1 MKKARICLLG
11 LAVLFCSACAAPSLR
26 YKKETGRLIAAEK
39 YRQADELLV
48 SRKHKYYSR
57 KDASLFNLDRAVL
70 LFDAGDALQ
79 TDQLFADAQMMLESS
94 ARSVSGEAGRLLI
107 NDLTTPYYAPA
118 YEQALTYYYRAMNF
132 LRAGDVPSA
141 AVEARRAVF
150 FLDHLRAAKKTGYN
164 DDPFVQYFA
173 SLVFE
178 SAGQPSDARIARTN
192 AFNAYA
198 RLGGAL
204 RVSAP
209 DFPVPADAAQLGEI
223 ILIHSN
229 GLMPLKKS
237 TTFQVAWD
245 RAVLLASSATEG
257 ESVSPQVQNA
267 VRAGLTGH
275 AVTLAYPEWEPVP
288 FRVKS
293 SLLEV
298 GGQMFRPQ
306 KVADFSAAAKLDL
319 DAKMPGILFRS
330 AARAVS
336 KEAAGQTLQSTVAR
350 SSQNDAFGQLAGM
363 VFSAI
368 GASVEKAD
376 TRQWFTLPAEVYMA
390 RVFVQPGTHNIRL
403 LLRDGYGNII
413 KERIFENVHVEKG
426 GRKFL
431 HIRTAD

>member
-26 YKKETGRLIAAEK
+26 YKKEMDRLIAAEK
-39 YRQADELLV
+39 YQEADELLV
-48 SRKHKYYSR
+48 SQKHKYYSR

-70 LFDAGDALQ
+70 SFEAGDFFQ
-79 TDQLFADAQMMLESS
+79 TDQLFADAQMLIESS

-132 LRAGDVPSA
+132 LRAGDIPSA

-178 SAGQPSDARIARTN
+178 SAGQLSDARIARTN

-198 RLGGAL
+198 RLGGVL
-204 RVSAP
+204 RVSEP
-209 DFPVPADAAQLGEI
+209 DFPVPANAALLGEI

-237 TTFQVAWD
+237 STFQVAWD

-257 ESVSPQVQNA
+257 ERVSPEVQNA

-275 AVTLAYPEWEPVP
+275 AVTLAYPEWVP
-288 FRVKS
+288 LPYRVKS
-293 SLLEV
+293 SFLEV
-298 GGQMFRPQ
+298 DGQMFHTQ
-306 KVADFSAAAKLDL
+306 KMADFAAAAKLDL

-330 AARAVS
+330 ATRAVS
-336 KEAAGQTLQSTVAR
+336 KEAVSQTLESAVSR
-350 SSQNDAFGQLAGM
+350 SSNNDSFGQLAGM
-363 VFSAI
+363 VVSAI
-368 GASVEKAD
+368 GSSVEKAD
-376 TRQWFTLPAEVYMA
+376 TRQWFTLPAEVRMA

-403 LLRDGYGNII
+403 LLRDGYGNIV
-413 KERIFENVHVEKG
+413 KEHLFENVRVEKG
-426 GRKFL
+426 GRRFL
-431 HIRTAD
+431 HIRTAY